1 MQAAASG
8 VMRSLHRLSDDDA
21 NTRSS
26 AASIFH
32 ARDWRA
38 FVQQFFDA
46 LGIALVRGHHN
57 LLRQRHAHRR
67 LAPRAV
73 QSATG
78 AKRSALPDEGFSVVF
93 EVVHRAADSDLEVG
107 IILHVLTAEPA
118 AKRYP
123 HEHRISRWCGIADDD
138 RKKLAI

>member
-26 AASIFH
+26 AASMPETGAPLFSS
-32 ARDWRA
+32 
-38 FVQQFFDA
+38 FFDA
-46 LGIALVRGHHN
+46 LGIALVRGHHH

-78 AKRSALPDEGFSVVF
+78 AKRSALPDEGFSFVF

-107 IILHVLTAEPA
+107 IILHILTAEPT
-118 AKRYP
+118 KRYP
-123 HEHRISRWCGIADDD
+123 HEHRISRWA
-138 RKKLAI
+138 RLRNRR